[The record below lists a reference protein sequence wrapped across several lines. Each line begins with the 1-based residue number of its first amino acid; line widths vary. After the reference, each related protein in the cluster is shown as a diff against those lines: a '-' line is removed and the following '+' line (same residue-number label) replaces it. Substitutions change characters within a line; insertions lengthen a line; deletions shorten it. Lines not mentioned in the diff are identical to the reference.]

1 MSCLHLC
8 PHCARHVKK
17 EETTCPFCASVLPA
31 DFGVCTEARAPAG
44 RPLTRAA
51 LVLLGATAI
60 GACGKSGANDPASPG
75 SGVDIYGPAP
85 VADAGGA
92 APEPLPVAVYGP
104 PPMFDAGE
112 PEPGPPP
119 RKK

>member
-8 PHCARHVKK
+8 PSCARHIRA
-17 EETTCPFCASVLPA
+17 EETSCPFCATVLPD
-31 DFGVCTEARAPAG
+31 DFGVCTEPRAAAG

-51 LVLLGATAI
+51 LVLMTATAI
-60 GACGKSGANDPASPG
+60 TACGKSGSSDPTSPG

-85 VADAGGA
+85 VADAGRA
-92 APEPLPVAVYGP
+92 EPAPLPVAVYGP
-104 PPMFDAGE
+104 PPIADAGVE
-112 PEPGPPP
+112 PTPPAP